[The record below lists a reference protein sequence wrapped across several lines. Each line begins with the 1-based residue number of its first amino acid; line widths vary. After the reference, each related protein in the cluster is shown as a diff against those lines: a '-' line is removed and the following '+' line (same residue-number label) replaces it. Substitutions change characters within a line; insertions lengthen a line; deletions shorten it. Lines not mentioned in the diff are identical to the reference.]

1 MNLKTA
7 LDLNHASLTAGVKKT
22 ILANGLTVLTKE
34 IRTAPVVSVQVWYR
48 VGSRN
53 ESAGLNGISHQLE
66 HLMFKGTQERPL
78 QFGRLF
84 SALGSAFN
92 AFTSYDMTAYFG
104 TVSQNKLEAL
114 LTLEADRMV
123 NTLIT
128 EEQLASEKRV
138 VISELQGYENNPEY
152 RLSRAVMQA
161 AFPTSPYGLPVGGS
175 KADVAAFSLDNLQTY
190 YRQFYAPNNAVLVIT
205 GDVDTEQ
212 ALEQVQQTFGKIPS
226 TALTSPT
233 PAVQPAVAASSPI
246 VLQEPGSAFLLEMV
260 YPLPDALH
268 PDNAALE
275 VMDTILS
282 GGRSSR
288 LYQAVVESGLASNMT
303 AYAATLLEHGWYD
316 ISAVAAPEQPLA
328 EIERVILAA
337 IADLQQQPVRTAEL
351 ERAKTQLQAH
361 FILRNRD
368 IDNQASQLAHDQLI
382 TGDYQYSDRHLAAIQ
397 QVTAADVQR
406 VVQAYLDPTKRTVG
420 WFEPTELT
428 DQPALPGGGLQ
439 TSEDFSP
446 GEPVDPAEVA
456 RYLPAFSAQVS
467 SASQTLPDLLI
478 LENGLRVLLL
488 PDTSTATVTL
498 AGHIQ
503 AGNCFDGF
511 ARPGVASLTAENL
524 LNGTTKHDALALAE
538 RLENCGAGLDFN
550 AYREGVDI
558 DGYALAADLPLLLT
572 TLAEVLRESIF
583 PADQLELTRQQAL
596 SDLQIELDDPQRLGR
611 RMFQQAIYPAEH
623 PFASFPTLESLQAIT
638 HAEVLTFYQQFYG
651 PEAVL
656 LALVGNFDPAA
667 VRSLLKDLFGSW
679 QLAQPALA
687 LAFPTVAL
695 PATTTYQHFSLPGK
709 SQDVTYLGYPGISRH
724 DPHIYAALVLNQVL
738 GGDTLSSRLGAEIR
752 DRQGLTYGIYSYFA
766 AGQQPGPFLIQIQ
779 TDPADTEAAIAS
791 TLKLIEQLRQDG
803 ISSAELATAQ
813 RTLID
818 SYPVELA
825 NLDNL
830 ARMILANAVYGLP
843 LAEIRQF
850 PDRLAAVT
858 LAEVNQAIASLIHPD
873 QMVVVTA
880 GSVRY

>member
-7 LDLNHASLTAGVKKT
+7 SHPGHASLTAGVKKT
-22 ILANGLTVLTKE
+22 SLANGLTVLTKE

-128 EEQLASEKRV
+128 EEHLTSEKRV
-138 VISELQGYENNPEY
+138 VISELQGYENSPEY

-161 AFPTSPYGLPVGGS
+161 AFPASPYGLPVGGS
-175 KADVAAFSLDNLQTY
+175 RADVAAFRLDNLQTY
-190 YRQFYAPNNAVLVIT
+190 YRQYYAPNNAVLVIT
-205 GDVDTEQ
+205 GDFDTEL
-212 ALEQVQQTFGKIPS
+212 ALAQVQQTFGQIPPIS
-226 TALTSPT
+226 LSLTTAT
-233 PAVQPAVAASSPI
+233 QPPVFAAAAPI
-246 VLQEPGSAFLLEMV
+246 VLREPGSAFLLEIV

-268 PDNAALE
+268 PDNAAIE

-288 LYQAVVESGLASNMT
+288 LYQAVVESGLASGMT

-316 ISAVAAPEQPLA
+316 IAAIAAPEQSLA
-328 EIERVILAA
+328 EIEQAILAA
-337 IADLQQQPVRTAEL
+337 ITDLQQQPVSLAEL

-368 IDNQASQLAHDQLI
+368 LDNQASQLAYDQLI
-382 TGDYQYSDRHLAAIQ
+382 TGDYQHSDRHLAAIQ
-397 QVTAADVQR
+397 PVSAADVQR
-406 VVQAYLDPTKRTVG
+406 VAQVYLDAAKRTVG
-420 WFEPTELT
+420 WFEPTELA

-446 GEPVDPAEVA
+446 GEPVDPAEVG
-456 RYLPAFSAQVS
+456 RYLPAFPAQVS
-467 SASQTLPDLLI
+467 SASQTLPDLFV

-488 PDTSTATVTL
+488 PDTSTATITL

-503 AGNCFDGF
+503 AGNCFD
-511 ARPGVASLTAENL
+511 ALTRPGEASLTAENL
-524 LNGTTKHDALALAE
+524 LNGTRQSDALALAE

-558 DGYALAADLPLLLT
+558 DGYALAADLPILLT
-572 TLAEVLRESIF
+572 TLAEVLQASVF

-611 RMFQQAIYPAEH
+611 RVFQQAIYLPDH
-623 PFASFPTLESLQAIT
+623 PFASFPTLESLQAISR
-638 HAEVLTFYQQFYG
+638 AEVLNFYQQFYR
-651 PEAVL
+651 PPAVL

-667 VRSLLKDLFGSW
+667 ARSLLKDQFGQW
-679 QLAQPALA
+679 QSPRQIPALT
-687 LAFPTVAL
+687 FPAVAL
-695 PATTTYQHFSLPGK
+695 PAATTYLHSPLPGK
-709 SQDVTYLGYPGISRH
+709 SQDVAYLGYPGITRH
-724 DPHIYAALVLNQVL
+724 DPRFYAALLLNQVL

-766 AGQQPGPFLIQIQ
+766 AGQQPGPFLVQIQ

-791 TLKLIEQLRQDG
+791 TLKLLEQLRQDG
-803 ISSAELATAQ
+803 ISAAELATAQ

-830 ARMILANAVYGLP
+830 ARMILSNAVYGLP

-858 LAEVNQAIASLIHPD
+858 LAQVNQAIADLIHPD
-873 QMVVVTA
+873 QMMVVTA
-880 GSVRY
+880 GSPR